1 MSGMTPQGV
10 TMTSAYNQ
18 GDIPEILV
26 RHRLRIAREYA
37 GLDQVDLAERMEVTR
52 STISNAETGAGTPR
66 RATVNAWALACGVPA
81 KWIWTGQPPAD
92 NDDPNSG
99 LRIISLD
106 SRRRVGTKKPD
117 TKVTE

>member
-1 MSGMTPQGV
+1 MTAAFDRGRCPP
-10 TMTSAYNQ
+10 
-18 GDIPEILV
+18 IEL
-26 RHRLRIAREYA
+26 RHRLRIAREWA
-37 GLDQVDLAERMEVTR
+37 GYDQGQLAD
-52 STISNAETGAGTPR
+52 TIGISRNSVGNAETGRVAVR
-66 RATVNAWALACGVPA
+66 KIVLNAWAMACGVPVT
-81 KWIWTGQPPAD
+81 WLITGQPPAD